1 MACME
6 SEKEKFKKMSFEE
19 FKVYVAMEE
28 EQGFLHTVPKTG
40 VNLVFLIDDLDKMQ
54 YLIDVKHVNF
64 NIKSNNGTTPIF
76 YKNPEVTEYL
86 FNKGLSINQKNQDD
100 MTVLLGA
107 NYDTAKKLI
116 ELGVE
121 FGEEDISIQSFID
134 KPYEK
139 AELIMQHGFLD
150 KFDQVDSYM
159 YGRESKLL
167 SLLINYG
174 MKISIDNFDRIFQNF
189 ILNYTEES
197 LDIFFKH
204 YVCSKE
210 LKDTAL
216 CFLLSDDCFKRSG
229 YRSSMW
235 DYAERYLIADLNSTV
250 VHGIPWFFNLR
261 FSENLMHCLNE
272 KNVDISKIAEN
283 GNTWLSYNDFYGSL
297 SLLKKHP
304 KMIAVCNHKGE
315 NFFSIKK
322 IEEKINFISDYI
334 EFSEI
339 FVNKEIEQ
347 QLCFD
352 IIFPELFLNERLEK
366 TKELVVNSHRLGA
379 IYIEYEKESF
389 RKLLENSPSKK
400 TNIKHQRI

>member
-1 MACME
+1 ME
-6 SEKEKFKKMSFEE
+6 SEKEKFKKMSLEE

-28 EQGFLHTVPKTG
+28 EQGFLHTVSKTG
-40 VNLVFLIDDLDKMQ
+40 VNLAFLIDDLDKMQ

-64 NIKSNNGTTPIF
+64 NIKSNNETTPIF

-159 YGRESKLL
+159 YGREPKLL

-174 MKISIDNFDRIFQNF
+174 MKISIDKFDRIFQNF
-189 ILNYTEES
+189 MLNYTEES

-235 DYAERYLIADLNSTV
+235 DYAEKYLIADLNSTV

-261 FSENLMHCLNE
+261 FSEKLMHCLNE

-304 KMIAVCNHKGE
+304 EMITVCNYKDE
-315 NFFSIKK
+315 NFFSVKK

-339 FVNKEIEQ
+339 FVNNEIEQ

-379 IYIEYEKESF
+379 VYIEYEKESF

-400 TNIKHQRI
+400 TNIKHKRI

>member
-19 FKVYVAMEE
+19 FKAYIAKEE
-28 EQGFLHTVPKTG
+28 EKGFLHTVSKSG
-40 VNLVFLIDDLDKMQ
+40 VNLTFLIDDLDKIR
-54 YLIDVKHVNF
+54 YLIDIKHVDF
-64 NIKSNNGTTPIF
+64 NIKSNNETTPIF
-76 YKNPEVTEYL
+76 YKNSEVTEYL
-86 FNKGLSINQKNQDD
+86 FNKGLSINEKNKDD
-100 MTVLLGA
+100 MTVLMGA

-139 AELIMQHGFLD
+139 AELILQHGFLH
-150 KFDQVDSYM
+150 KFPVIDSYM
-159 YGRESKLL
+159 YGREPRLL
-167 SLLINYG
+167 SLLISYG
-174 MKISIDNFDRIFQNF
+174 MKISIDKFDHIFQNF
-189 ILNYTEES
+189 MLDYTEES

-235 DYAERYLIADLNSTV
+235 DYAEKYLMADLNSTV

-261 FSENLMHCLNE
+261 FSEKLIHCLNE
-272 KNVDISKIAEN
+272 KNVDISKRTEN
-283 GNTWLSYNDFYGSL
+283 GDTLLSYNDFYGIL
-297 SLLKKHP
+297 ALLKKYP
-304 KMIAVCNHKGE
+304 EMVTVCNNKGE
-315 NFFSIKK
+315 NFFSVKK
-322 IEEKINFISDYI
+322 IEEKIKFISDYL

-339 FVNKEIEQ
+339 FVNNEIEQ
-347 QLCFD
+347 QLYYD
-352 IIFPELFLNERLEK
+352 IIFPELFFNERLEK

-379 IYIEYEKESF
+379 IYVEYEKENF